1 VPLVTIDL
9 LRGRSQQQLG
19 AISDAVHEAM
29 VELLDVPVR
38 DRFQIITEHEQT
50 TLQFDPGYL
59 GIDRD
64 GRFVLVRITLAKGRT
79 TDAKRAFYRRLAELL
94 AERADLPG
102 EDLAVVMIENG
113 REDWSFGRGQA
124 SYLEIPREEWR

>member
-1 VPLVTIDL
+1 MPLVTIDL

-29 VELLDVPVR
+29 VELLDVPER
-38 DRFQIITEHEQT
+38 DRFQVITEHEQT

>member
-102 EDLAVVMIENG
+102 EDLAVVMIENR

>member
-9 LRGRSQQQLG
+9 LRGRSQQQLD
-19 AISDAVHEAM
+19 AISGAVHEAM
-29 VELLDVPVR
+29 VELLDVPLR

-50 TLQFDPGYL
+50 TLQFDSGYL
-59 GIDRD
+59 GIERD

-79 TDAKRAFYRRLAELL
+79 TDAKRAFYRRLAGLL
-94 AERADLPG
+94 AERVDLPE
-102 EDLAVVMIENG
+102 EDLAVIMVENG